1 MVLRGYRLQGTD
13 LTGITQ
19 EIKKI
24 SMSVNKI
31 RARTYAKL
39 LGNEIAFLVDKIAL
53 NVYTRDP
60 TVSIYEC
67 ACSRT
72 EEEIRV
78 AQLQGLKTPYNLQ
91 VYGQVFTEADYTY
104 FAISCMQNEFL
115 KAFHRLEEYSVSES
129 EYEDPN
135 NSKTKLWKSLMEKTA
150 TPMTINFGNG
160 IPQIAKD
167 QIVYPTKKE
176 RCRTEARHQV
186 CNRILNQVSFGKQ
199 IPPECLMKN
208 IDQMMKILLQEES
221 QKEIAAKEKDPEK
234 VRQANEFAAALLMP
248 RYIFFLTLEAASDIA
263 ESGKR
268 TIHMQAVADFFN
280 VSLSA
285 AYTRAKDFGII

>member
-1 MVLRGYRLQGTD
+1 MC
-13 LTGITQ
+13 
-19 EIKKI
+19 
-24 SMSVNKI
+24 I
-31 RARTYAKL
+31 RAINGFHLRVCL
-39 LGNEIAFLVDKIAL
+39 Q
-53 NVYTRDP
+53 P
-60 TVSIYEC
+60 H
-67 ACSRT
+67 

-221 QKEIAAKEKDPEK
+221 QKEIAAKEK
-234 VRQANEFAAALLMP
+234 N
-248 RYIFFLTLEAASDIA
+248 
-263 ESGKR
+263 
-268 TIHMQAVADFFN
+268 
-280 VSLSA
+280 
-285 AYTRAKDFGII
+285 

>member
-1 MVLRGYRLQGTD
+1 MEKKWKIPFFLVREYKIFILFSILSMHLKIYKGGIGMVLRGYRLQGTD

-221 QKEIAAKEKDPEK
+221 QKEIAAKEKELMNTLPE
-234 VRQANEFAAALLMP
+234 
-248 RYIFFLTLEAASDIA
+248 LE
-263 ESGKR
+263 G
-268 TIHMQAVADFFN
+268 ADFIFS
-280 VSLSA
+280 VPSA
-285 AYTRAKDFGII
+285 DVPAQS

>member
-221 QKEIAAKEKDPEK
+221 QKEIAAKEKELMNILPE
-234 VRQANEFAAALLMP
+234 
-248 RYIFFLTLEAASDIA
+248 LELSL
-263 ESGKR
+263 
-268 TIHMQAVADFFN
+268 IH
-280 VSLSA
+280 
-285 AYTRAKDFGII
+285 I